1 MPETRNAQALERTA
15 RAERDIARAVR
26 LRSGVARMSTLQRE
40 GHSRHYLRLAVQRG
54 ALRRVARDWVAVPD
68 ADAELVA
75 AAREGVVLTCVTQA
89 RRAGLWVLSE
99 DRVHVAVSPHARG
112 GRAQAMAVHW
122 AVPLVLRHPDALVDP
137 IENVLALVSACQ
149 PHDAAL
155 AIWESAFRKGLVD
168 HAGLERMPLPPA
180 ARQLLVESNQ
190 YADSGLE
197 TIFSTRLRWLGLR
210 ILAQIWIH
218 GHHVDFLIGDRL
230 VVQIDGGHH
239 VGSQRSSDIAHDA
252 QLRLRGYSVFR
263 FGYQQVIADWPFVQ
277 STIMQAVAQGLH
289 RVC

>member
-1 MPETRNAQALERTA
+1 MPDNRNAQARERTA

-26 LRSGVARMSTLQRE
+26 LRSGVARVSSLQRE

-68 ADAELVA
+68 ADAELVSA
-75 AAREGVVLTCVTQA
+75 AGDGVVLTCVTQA
-89 RRAGLWVLSE
+89 RRAGLWVLTE
-99 DRVHVAVSPHARG
+99 DRMHVAVSPHARG

-122 AVPLVLRHPDALVDP
+122 AEPLVPRHPDTLADP

-155 AIWESAFRKGLVD
+155 AIWESALRKGLVD
-168 HAGLERMPLPPA
+168 RARLQQMPLPSA
-180 ARQLLVESNQ
+180 ARQLLIEANP

-210 ILAQIWIH
+210 ILSQIWIH

-239 VGSQRSSDIAHDA
+239 VGNQRSSDIAHDA
-252 QLRLRGYSVFR
+252 ELRLRGYSVFR
-263 FGYQQVIADWPFVQ
+263 FGYQQVMADWPFVQ
-277 STIMQAVAQGLH
+277 SIIMQAVAQGLH
-289 RVC
+289 RAP